1 MTATPMA
8 DAMSPGLLKVMERAK
23 SDPECRFLSL
33 AHLIDQAALERA
45 FGRLRKGAAA
55 GVDGRTKEDYGQELG
70 VKLASLHQRL
80 KAMTWQHQP
89 IRRVHIPKEQGKT
102 RPIGISTV
110 EDRVVQEAVREV
122 LEAVYEP
129 LFREVS
135 YGFRPGRS
143 AHDAL
148 RALNGPLVRGEV
160 KWLVEADIESFFD
173 SIDRTMLMEMLRER
187 VADGKLLRLV
197 GKSLHV
203 GVLEGQDYSEPEE
216 GTVQGSGLS
225 PLLGNIYLHHVLD
238 LWFERDVRLQ
248 LQGKATLV
256 RYADDFVIGF
266 EREDDA
272 RKVMGM
278 IRPRFERYGLRLHP
292 EKTRLLPFRR
302 PLGGQSGGKGP
313 ATFDF
318 LGFTVYW
325 RRTRAG
331 RWMPAFKTRKARLGK
346 AFRAIADWCR
356 RHRHLPV
363 KEQHAAL
370 TRKLVGHFNYFGV
383 NGNVRA
389 LALLVH
395 RARNI
400 WRAWLGRRSQ
410 RGAVSWARFTALL
423 RTYPLP
429 APRIRVQIWRTSP

>member
-1 MTATPMA
+1 MAATPMA
-8 DAMSPGLLKVMERAK
+8 EGMSPGLLKVVERAK

-33 AHLIDQAALERA
+33 AHLIDQEALKRA
-45 FGRLRKGAAA
+45 YGRLRKGAAA
-55 GVDGRTKEDYGQELG
+55 GVDGITKEVYGEVLE
-70 VKLASLHQRL
+70 VKLESLHQRL
-80 KAMTWQHQP
+80 KARTWRHQP
-89 IRRVHIPKEQGKT
+89 IRRVQIPKEQGKT

-122 LEAVYEP
+122 LEGVYEP
-129 LFREVS
+129 LFRDVS

-148 RALNGPLVRGEV
+148 RALYEPLRRGDAN
-160 KWLVEADIESFFD
+160 WILEADIESFFD
-173 SIDRTMLMEMLRER
+173 SIDRARLMEMLQER
-187 VADGKLLRLV
+187 VADSKLLRLV
-197 GKSLHV
+197 GKCLHV
-203 GVLEGQDYSEPEE
+203 GVLDGQQYIEPDE

-238 LWFERDVRLQ
+238 LWFERDVRPRLS
-248 LQGKATLV
+248 GKATLV

-272 RKVMGM
+272 KKVMAVMG
-278 IRPRFERYGLRLHP
+278 RRFERYGLRLHP
-292 EKTRLLPFRR
+292 DKTRLLPFRR
-302 PLGGQSGGKGP
+302 PPSGQAGGKGP

-331 RWMPAFKTRKARLGK
+331 RWMPALKTRKARLRR
-346 AFRAIADWCR
+346 AFKAIADWCR
-356 RHRHLPV
+356 RHRHQPV
-363 KEQHAAL
+363 KEQHATL

-383 NGNVRA
+383 NGNLRS
-389 LALLVH
+389 LARLLEQSRRV
-395 RARNI
+395 

-410 RGAVSWARFTALL
+410 RGAMSWARFRAMLGEF
-423 RTYPLP
+423 PLP
-429 APRIRVQIWRTSP
+429 TPRIRVQIWRTSP